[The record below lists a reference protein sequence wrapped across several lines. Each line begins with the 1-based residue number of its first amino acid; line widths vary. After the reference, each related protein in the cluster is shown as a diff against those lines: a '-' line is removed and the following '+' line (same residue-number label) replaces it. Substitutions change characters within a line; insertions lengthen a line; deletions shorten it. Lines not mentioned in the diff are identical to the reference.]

1 MLVLSGWNMKL
12 RDCHS
17 GDIVLITE
25 IDSQVSGAL
34 RLRELGVLE
43 GVDLLVIKASEP
55 LLLHVN
61 DSRIALDR
69 ELAAAIT
76 VTRIN
81 IAESV

>member
-1 MLVLSGWNMKL
+1 MKL
-12 RDCHS
+12 RECHS

-25 IDSQVSGAL
+25 IDSQVSGTL

-43 GVDLLVIKASEP
+43 GVDLKVIKACDP

-69 ELAAAIT
+69 ELASAIT

-81 IAESV
+81 IPETV